1 MPGMKSKLN
10 ICILINDFTVPLWT
24 LKSIE
29 NLTSSK
35 YADITL
41 IVSQLPKCSG
51 MRGRSFRGGTFL
63 LKAFE
68 AIDGLFFRSKQDS
81 HRRKNIIS
89 LGDKCPVFLMN
100 NLTIVARNNKN
111 TEKKAI
117 ADLNPDVVILFGS
130 HQVDEEILNI
140 PRLGAWAF
148 SIDNNKIPWAPIH
161 GFQEVIKQHP
171 LTDLAL
177 EIVKDDQSQNEVIFS
192 SRESTYQ
199 FSVTVNRNRVFWR
212 ATLVLPRIIEGL
224 FLHGDSYLNTL
235 KERYKSFNTVSG
247 NDAYSGSFPT
257 VFKDLSVHIARLL
270 RLGFNKLIHTDA
282 FSWQIHTNI
291 ARDKSTTEYDF
302 SEFQILHSPRKIF
315 WADPF
320 VVAEAQNYYVFVEE
334 FVFSANKAHL
344 SLLELDSGG
353 VLIHSRKIIER
364 PYHMSYPFVFNLDG
378 TYYMIPETNQNK
390 TIELYKSS
398 NFPFE
403 WTFERNL
410 MENICATDTTLFHYD
425 SKWWMFTT
433 IDQTGGIS
441 SCSTEL
447 FLFFTDD
454 PIRGEWNSHPL
465 NPVISDES
473 KARCAGKLFIENGK
487 IYRPSQDCSVRYG
500 RGLNINQVTK
510 LNDHE
515 YNEVLINEIKP
526 DWDPKLKGVH
536 TINSDKALTII
547 DAYKFH
553 KRFSL

>member
-1 MPGMKSKLN
+1 MKDKLN
-10 ICILINDFTVPLWT
+10 ICILINDFTVPQWVF
-24 LKSIE
+24 KSIE
-29 NLTSSK
+29 NLTSSN
-35 YADITL
+35 YANVTL
-41 IVSQLPKCSG
+41 IVSQEPKLC
-51 MRGRSFRGGTFL
+51 MRGRRYRGGAFL
-63 LKAFE
+63 LKTFE
-68 AIDGLFFRSKQDS
+68 AIDGLLFRSKHNSQG
-81 HRRKNIIS
+81 KMNITS
-89 LGDKCPVFLMN
+89 LRVKCNTSLLN
-100 NLTIVARNNKN
+100 SLTRIAPNIKN
-111 TEKKAI
+111 TARKAI
-117 ADLNPDVVILFGS
+117 ADLNPDVVVLFGS
-130 HQVDEEILNI
+130 HQFDTEILDL
-140 PRLGAWAF
+140 PRLGVWAF
-148 SIDNNKIPWAPIH
+148 TIDNNTIPWAPIH
-161 GFQEVIKQHP
+161 GFQEVIKHHP

-177 EIVKDDQSQNEVIFS
+177 EIVKGDRSQNEVIFS

-212 ATLVLPRIIEGL
+212 ATLVLPRIIEGI
-224 FLHGDSYLNTL
+224 FLHGDNYLIQL
-235 KERYKSFNTVSG
+235 KERYKSFNAVTG
-247 NDAYSGSFPT
+247 TAAYSGSLPT
-257 VFKDLSVHIARLL
+257 VIKDLSVHIARLL

-291 ARDKSTTEYDF
+291 AKDSCNSEYDF
-302 SEFQILHSPRKIF
+302 SLFQTIHPPRKIF

-320 VVAEAQNYYVFVEE
+320 VVAESQYYYVFVEE
-334 FVFSANKAHL
+334 FLYSTNKAHL
-344 SLLELDSGG
+344 SLLQLDGDG
-353 VLIHSRKIIER
+353 QLINTEKIIER
-364 PYHMSYPFVFNLDG
+364 PYHMSYPFVFKSDG

-425 SKWWMFTT
+425 NKWWMFTT

-441 SCSTEL
+441 GCSTEL
-447 FLFFTDD
+447 FLFFSDD
-454 PIRGEWNSHPL
+454 PIRGEWISHPL

-536 TINSDKALTII
+536 TINSDNALTII
-547 DAYKFH
+547 DTYKFH
-553 KRFSL
+553 NRLQL